1 MISVTACIY
10 IWNTLV
16 QIQRAMATMTH
27 ESLRIEWERISPSEP
42 MPHEL
47 QILLLMYTNAARP
60 AENPRPRLISVSAPP
75 PQRFRRPA
83 TARTSRDT
91 APPGPGPSK
100 VLDLPRSKSSTL
112 SGASFDLLPQGPE
125 EGWHLP
131 NELDVTFEA
140 LNTKL
145 NVK

>member
-1 MISVTACIY
+1 
-10 IWNTLV
+10 
-16 QIQRAMATMTH
+16 MTR
-27 ESLRIEWERISPSEP
+27 ESLLIEWERISPSEP

-83 TARTSRDT
+83 TARNSRDT

-112 SGASFDLLPQGPE
+112 SGASFDLLPQGPA
-125 EGWHLP
+125 EGWHQP
-131 NELDVTFEA
+131 YELDVTFEA
-140 LNTKL
+140 INTKPIM
-145 NVK
+145 K